1 MSKDSSSSKIRKI
14 DSFFGPS
21 SYAVKAETETA
32 NKKFKIEN
40 NTKNEEWEVQS
51 NYGSSICT
59 DNHSSDSDDCQE
71 LNNLQETKNLEPEHL
86 NQIQVIENQ
95 MEILSKI
102 GPSDIT
108 HIVSDQPTQP
118 ILKNYPQSKFGKEWR
133 QFRPE
138 WFKSYP
144 WLEYSVLDN
153 ACYCFPCRFFSSNSD
168 NSPFYKNGF
177 KNWKKAL
184 DKNAGI
190 KGHNKSCIHKTCMM
204 KWEGYKNSNKSKSIL
219 STLNDANIFLV
230 KENRYYISVLAEI
243 LLFTAC
249 QNIAQRGDDEGSESL
264 NRGNF
269 LELLELCARR
279 DSRFKAKIDI
289 LPKNAK
295 YTHHTIQNDLFYVMS
310 KLVLET
316 IAKEVKEAKYFA
328 ILADETK
335 DISKTEQLSIMVRYY
350 YNNTM
355 NERFLG
361 YVPCKELNANALF
374 NYINKTL
381 SDCGIDIKNC
391 IAQTYDGAYVM
402 SGKQNGVKSIFQ
414 QHVPQAIYTHCF
426 NHRLNLVIVDVC
438 KNIPEIEKF
447 ITLLQ
452 QLYNFVSR
460 STVHTKFIELQ
471 NKYLP
476 KKENMELKRLCET
489 RWICQISACIAV
501 KKTFPVILLFLHQIS
516 PESKSEKEM
525 EAKSLLFHIN
535 FEFIFCLY
543 LFCDTFSEIKIVS
556 DYLQKPDSDLG
567 SSCLL
572 VESLVN
578 YLMEFRNIPNK
589 FEDLLK
595 EVELCA
601 QKNNIQL
608 PHETVKE
615 TRIRK
620 FPKQFSS
627 YLTEVTTSESRK
639 ISNNTDIKTMI
650 FFPVLDRM
658 VSELNRRFSDN
669 NAILTGISSLNP
681 KCNSFLNLSN
691 IKPLA
696 EHYKLDIESLE
707 SELKLVPKVI
717 KRHEV
722 ENNIKIKTIFDLMQL
737 LEKYK
742 LAFSEM
748 YILCIISIIIPPS
761 SAGVERTF
769 SSLRQIKNYMRN
781 KMTNKRL
788 TNIAILSIEKKIAK
802 NLDLEVVVDKFAAI
816 HKNRRILLT

>member
-1 MSKDSSSSKIRKI
+1 
-14 DSFFGPS
+14 
-21 SYAVKAETETA
+21 
-32 NKKFKIEN
+32 
-40 NTKNEEWEVQS
+40 
-51 NYGSSICT
+51 
-59 DNHSSDSDDCQE
+59 
-71 LNNLQETKNLEPEHL
+71 
-86 NQIQVIENQ
+86 
-95 MEILSKI
+95 
-102 GPSDIT
+102 
-108 HIVSDQPTQP
+108 
-118 ILKNYPQSKFGKEWR
+118 
-133 QFRPE
+133 
-138 WFKSYP
+138 
-144 WLEYSVLDN
+144 
-153 ACYCFPCRFFSSNSD
+153 
-168 NSPFYKNGF
+168 
-177 KNWKKAL
+177 
-184 DKNAGI
+184 
-190 KGHNKSCIHKTCMM
+190 
-204 KWEGYKNSNKSKSIL
+204 
-219 STLNDANIFLV
+219 
-230 KENRYYISVLAEI
+230 
-243 LLFTAC
+243 
-249 QNIAQRGDDEGSESL
+249 
-264 NRGNF
+264 
-269 LELLELCARR
+269 
-279 DSRFKAKIDI
+279 
-289 LPKNAK
+289 
-295 YTHHTIQNDLFYVMS
+295 MS

-350 YNNTM
+350 HNNTM

-361 YVPCKELNANALF
+361 YVPCNELNAKALF

-381 SDCGIDIKNC
+381 TDCGIDIKNC
-391 IAQTYDGAYVM
+391 IAQTYDGASVM
-402 SGKQNGVKSIFQ
+402 SGKQNGVRSIFQ
-414 QHVPQAIYTHCF
+414 QHVPQALYTHCF

-438 KNIPEIEKF
+438 KNIPEIETF
-447 ITLLQ
+447 IALLQ

-501 KKTFPVILLFLHQIS
+501 KKTFPVILLLLHKIS
-516 PESKSEKEM
+516 LETKSEKQM

-572 VESLVN
+572 VESLIN
-578 YLMEFRNIPNK
+578 YLMDLRNTPNK

-595 EVELCA
+595 EVELYA

-608 PHETVKE
+608 PNETVKE
-615 TRIRK
+615 TRFRK
-620 FPKQFSS
+620 LPKQFSS
-627 YLTEVTTSESRK
+627 YLTEVATAENRK
-639 ISNNTDIKTMI
+639 ISNYNDIKTMI

-658 VSELNRRFSDN
+658 VNELNRRFSDN

-681 KCNSFLNLSN
+681 KSDSFLNLSN
-691 IKPLA
+691 IKSLA

-707 SELKLVPKVI
+707 SELKLVTKVI

-722 ENNIKIKTIFDLMQL
+722 ENNIQIKNILDLMQL

-748 YILCIISIIIPPS
+748 YILCTISIIIPPS

-802 NLDLEVVVDKFAAI
+802 SLDLEVVVDKFAAI

>member
-1 MSKDSSSSKIRKI
+1 MSKDNSCIKLRKI
-14 DSFFGPS
+14 YSFFGPNS
-21 SYAVKAETETA
+21 HKGETETA
-32 NKKFKIEN
+32 CKKIKIEN
-40 NTKNEEWEVQS
+40 TENEEWEVQS
-51 NYGSSICT
+51 NDTSIGT
-59 DNHSSDSDDCQE
+59 DNHSSDSDDFQQ
-71 LNNLQETKNLEPEHL
+71 LNDLQEIKNVEPEQ
-86 NQIQVIENQ
+86 NQKQVIENQ
-95 MEILSKI
+95 MEIFSKI

-108 HIVSDQPTQP
+108 HIVSDPPTQP

-153 ACYCFPCRFFSSNSD
+153 ACYCFPCRFFSHNSD
-168 NSPFYKNGF
+168 NSPFYKIGF

-190 KGHNKSCIHKTCMM
+190 KGHNKSCIHKTCMT
-204 KWEGYKNSNKSKSIL
+204 KWEGYKNSKKTKSIL
-219 STLNDANIFLV
+219 TTLNEANLSLI
-230 KENRYYISVLAEI
+230 KENRYYISVISEI

-279 DSRFKAKIDI
+279 DARFKAKIDI

-335 DISKTEQLSIMVRYY
+335 DVSKTEQLSIMVRYY
-350 YNNTM
+350 HNNTM

-361 YVPCKELNANALF
+361 
-374 NYINKTL
+374 
-381 SDCGIDIKNC
+381 
-391 IAQTYDGAYVM
+391 
-402 SGKQNGVKSIFQ
+402 
-414 QHVPQAIYTHCF
+414 
-426 NHRLNLVIVDVC
+426 
-438 KNIPEIEKF
+438 
-447 ITLLQ
+447 
-452 QLYNFVSR
+452 
-460 STVHTKFIELQ
+460 
-471 NKYLP
+471 
-476 KKENMELKRLCET
+476 
-489 RWICQISACIAV
+489 
-501 KKTFPVILLFLHQIS
+501 
-516 PESKSEKEM
+516 
-525 EAKSLLFHIN
+525 
-535 FEFIFCLY
+535 
-543 LFCDTFSEIKIVS
+543 EIKIVS

-572 VESLVN
+572 VESLIN
-578 YLMEFRNIPNK
+578 YLMEFRNTSNK
-589 FEDLLK
+589 FEDLLT

-608 PHETVKE
+608 PNETVKE

-620 FPKQFSS
+620 LPKQFSS
-627 YLTEVTTSESRK
+627 YITEVTTSE
-639 ISNNTDIKTMI
+639 I
-650 FFPVLDRM
+650 LDRM
-658 VSELNRRFSDN
+658 VSELNRRFSDHSE
-669 NAILTGISSLNP
+669 ILTGISALIP
-681 KCNSFLNLSN
+681 KCDTFLNFTN

-707 SELKLVPKVI
+707 SELTLITKLI
-717 KRHEV
+717 KRHEA
-722 ENNIKIKTIFDLMQL
+722 EN
-737 LEKYK
+737 
-742 LAFSEM
+742 AFSEM

-788 TNIAILSIEKKIAK
+788 SNIAILSIEKKIAK

>member
-1 MSKDSSSSKIRKI
+1 MSKDSSKVRKI

-21 SYAVKAETETA
+21 SYAIKAETETTT
-32 NKKFKIEN
+32 NKKLKVDNATE
-40 NTKNEEWEVQS
+40 NEEWEVQS
-51 NYGSSICT
+51 NYDSSVGT
-59 DNHSSDSDDCQE
+59 DNHSSDSDDCRQ
-71 LNNLQETKNLEPEHL
+71 LNDLQEIKNLDPEHL
-86 NQIQVIENQ
+86 YQKQVTEIQIENV
-95 MEILSKI
+95 SKI

-153 ACYCFPCRFFSSNSD
+153 ACYCFPCRFFSSESD
-168 NSPFYKNGF
+168 NSPFYKIGF

-204 KWEGYKNSNKSKSIL
+204 KWEGYNNSKKTKSIL
-219 STLNDANIFLV
+219 SILNEKNISLV
-230 KENRYYISVLAEI
+230 KENRYYISVIAEI

-249 QNIAQRGDDEGSESL
+249 QNIAQRGDDEGAESL

-279 DSRFKAKIDI
+279 DTRFKAKIDV

-350 YNNTM
+350 HNNTM

-361 YVPCKELNANALF
+361 YVPCNELNAKALF

-381 SDCGIDIKNC
+381 TDCGIDIKNC
-391 IAQTYDGAYVM
+391 IAQTYDGASVM
-402 SGKQNGVKSIFQ
+402 SGKQNGVRSFFQ

-438 KNIPEIEKF
+438 KNIPEIETF
-447 ITLLQ
+447 IALLQ

-501 KKTFPVILLFLHQIS
+501 KKTFPVILLLLHQIS
-516 PESKSEKEM
+516 LETKSEKQM
-525 EAKSLLFHIN
+525 EAKSLLFHIH

-572 VESLVN
+572 VESLIN
-578 YLMEFRNIPNK
+578 YLMDLRNTPNK

-608 PHETVKE
+608 PNETVKE
-615 TRIRK
+615 TRFRK
-620 FPKQFSS
+620 LPKQFSL
-627 YLTEVTTSESRK
+627 YLTEVATAENRK
-639 ISNNTDIKTMI
+639 ISNYNDLKTMI

-658 VSELNRRFSDN
+658 INELNRRFSDN

-681 KCNSFLNLSN
+681 KSDSFLNLSN

-707 SELKLVPKVI
+707 SELKLVTKVI

-722 ENNIKIKTIFDLMQL
+722 ENNIQIKNILDLMQL

-748 YILCIISIIIPPS
+748 YILCTISIIIPPS

-788 TNIAILSIEKKIAK
+788 TNIAMLSIEKKIAK

>member
-1 MSKDSSSSKIRKI
+1 M
-14 DSFFGPS
+14 G
-21 SYAVKAETETA
+21 
-32 NKKFKIEN
+32 
-40 NTKNEEWEVQS
+40 
-51 NYGSSICT
+51 
-59 DNHSSDSDDCQE
+59 SSDSDDFQQ
-71 LNNLQETKNLEPEHL
+71 LNDLQEIKNVEPEQ
-86 NQIQVIENQ
+86 NQKLVIENQ
-95 MEILSKI
+95 MDIFSKI

-108 HIVSDQPTQP
+108 HIVSDPPTQP

-153 ACYCFPCRFFSSNSD
+153 ACYCFPCRFFSHNSD
-168 NSPFYKNGF
+168 NSPFYKIGF

-190 KGHNKSCIHKTCMM
+190 KGHNKSCIHKTCMT
-204 KWEGYKNSNKSKSIL
+204 KWEGYKNSKKTKSIL
-219 STLNDANIFLV
+219 TTLNEANLSLI
-230 KENRYYISVLAEI
+230 KENRYYISVISEI

-279 DSRFKAKIDI
+279 DARFKAKIDI

-335 DISKTEQLSIMVRYY
+335 DVSKTEQLSIMVRYY
-350 YNNTM
+350 HNNIM

-361 YVPCKELNANALF
+361 YVPCNELNAKALF
-374 NYINKTL
+374 DYINKTL
-381 SDCGIDIKNC
+381 SDCGINIKNC
-391 IAQTYDGAYVM
+391 IAQTYDGANVM
-402 SGKQNGVKSIFQ
+402 SGKQNAV
-414 QHVPQAIYTHCF
+414 
-426 NHRLNLVIVDVC
+426 
-438 KNIPEIEKF
+438 
-447 ITLLQ
+447 
-452 QLYNFVSR
+452 R

-471 NKYLP
+471 NKLLP
-476 KKENMELKRLCET
+476 KKKIMELKRICET

-501 KKTFPVILLFLHQIS
+501 KKTFPVILLLLHQIS
-516 PESKSEKEM
+516 LESKSEKEM

-543 LFCDTFSEIKIVS
+543 LFCDTFSEIKIVL

-572 VESLVN
+572 VESLIN
-578 YLMEFRNIPNK
+578 YLMEFRNTSNK
-589 FEDLLK
+589 FEDLLT

-608 PHETVKE
+608 PNETVKE

-620 FPKQFSS
+620 LPKQFSS
-627 YLTEVTTSESRK
+627 YITEVTTSESRK
-639 ISNNTDIKTMI
+639 ISNNNDIKTMI

-658 VSELNRRFSDN
+658 VSELNRRFSDHSE
-669 NAILTGISSLNP
+669 ILTGISALIP
-681 KCNSFLNLSN
+681 KCDTFLNFTN

-707 SELKLVPKVI
+707 SELTLITKLI
-717 KRHEV
+717 KRHEA
-722 ENNIKIKTIFDLMQL
+722 EN
-737 LEKYK
+737 
-742 LAFSEM
+742 AFSEM

-761 SAGVERTF
+761 SAGVKRTF

-788 TNIAILSIEKKIAK
+788 SNIAILSIEKKIAK